1 MEPLLGKT
9 LAELQTIAIEAGLPR
24 FVGKQLCEWIYRKR
38 VTSFEQMTNISLKA
52 RQALQ
57 ERYVIGRTEPTAEA
71 VSKDGTRKYLFPA
84 SVSKL
89 GLPTDANV
97 SASDG
102 EERRHTSPSCRPA
115 ASDATVLPNAVEC
128 VYLPEDDRAT
138 LCVSTQ
144 AGCKMGCKFCMTGTL
159 GFHGNLTADAI
170 LAQILHFLSPFTFNL
185 SPLTNLVLMGEGEP
199 MDNIDN
205 VLRALNVLTSDW
217 GLGWSPKRITVSTV
231 GFLQK
236 PSATVNGQPALQR
249 FLEETD
255 CHLAISLHNPNPEE
269 RAAIMP
275 AERLTPISHV
285 LDLVRQYDWSK
296 QRRLSFE
303 YICWAG
309 VNDDIAHAKQLLRL
323 VSGLPCR
330 VNLIR
335 FHQSTNSPQDVQAL
349 KSTNS
354 PKDVFPASGVPTTN
368 RQWGASSD
376 EQRMVAFR
384 DYLSAHGVTCT
395 IRKSRG
401 EDILAACGMLVNALQ
416 K

>member
-71 VSKDGTRKYLFPA
+71 VSKDGTRKYLFPIQA
-84 SVSKL
+84 EMPDNRSNDSEKRTRNTQRSTL
-89 GLPTDANV
+89 NYI
-97 SASDG
+97 
-102 EERRHTSPSCRPA
+102 
-115 ASDATVLPNAVEC
+115 EC
-128 VYLPEDDRAT
+128 VYLPEDDRVT

-170 LAQILHFLSPFTFNL
+170 LAQILHFPD
-185 SPLTNLVLMGEGEP
+185 LTNLVLMGEGEP
-199 MDNIDN
+199 MDNIDH

-217 GLGWSPKRITVSTV
+217 GLAWSPKRITVSTV
-231 GFLQK
+231 GILKASPLPSPEGKGEQK
-236 PSATVNGQPALQR
+236 NSLQR

-275 AERLTPISHV
+275 AERLMPISHV

-323 VSGLPCR
+323 LHGLPCR

-335 FHQSTNSPQDVQAL
+335 FHQSTNSPQDV
-349 KSTNS
+349 
-354 PKDVFPASGVPTTN
+354 FPA
-368 RQWGASSD
+368 SD

-395 IRKSRG
+395 IRRSRG

>member
-71 VSKDGTRKYLFPA
+71 VSKDGTRKYLFPIQA
-84 SVSKL
+84 EMPDNRSNDSEKRTRNTQRSTL
-89 GLPTDANV
+89 NYI
-97 SASDG
+97 
-102 EERRHTSPSCRPA
+102 
-115 ASDATVLPNAVEC
+115 EC
-128 VYLPEDDRAT
+128 VYLPEDDRVT

-170 LAQILHFLSPFTFNL
+170 LAQILHFPD
-185 SPLTNLVLMGEGEP
+185 LTNLVLMGEGEP
-199 MDNIDN
+199 MDNIDH

-217 GLGWSPKRITVSTV
+217 GLAWSPKRITVSTV
-231 GFLQK
+231 GILKASPLPSPEGKGEQK
-236 PSATVNGQPALQR
+236 NSLQR

-275 AERLTPISHV
+275 AEHLTPISHV

-335 FHQSTNSPQDVQAL
+335 FHQSSNSPQDVQAL
-349 KSTNS
+349 KSSNS

-395 IRKSRG
+395 IRRSRG

>member
-71 VSKDGTRKYLFPA
+71 VSKDGTRKYLFPIQA
-84 SVSKL
+84 EMPDNRSNDSEKRTRNTQHSTL
-89 GLPTDANV
+89 NTQRSTFN
-97 SASDG
+97 
-102 EERRHTSPSCRPA
+102 HI
-115 ASDATVLPNAVEC
+115 EC
-128 VYLPEDDRAT
+128 VYLPEDDRVT

-170 LAQILHFLSPFTFNL
+170 LAQILHFPD
-185 SPLTNLVLMGEGEP
+185 LTNLVLMGEGEP
-199 MDNIDN
+199 MDNIDH

-217 GLGWSPKRITVSTV
+217 GLAWSPKRITVSTV
-231 GFLQK
+231 GLLQK
-236 PSATVNGQPALQR
+236 PSATGNQQPALQR

-335 FHQSTNSPQDVQAL
+335 FHQTSDTQA
-349 KSTNS
+349 S
-354 PKDVFPASGVPTTN
+354 PKDSNLQTLKQAQRAQTSYQSQPSFPASGVPTTN

-395 IRKSRG
+395 IRRSRG